1 MADGDEYRVESI
13 LQEHGS
19 ERGMCAT
26 PSLSFSIVDMAVSV
40 NSEVPAGWYGMIMVR
55 E

>member
-26 PSLSFSIVDMAVSV
+26 PSPSFSLVDMAVSV
-40 NSEVPAGWYGMIMVR
+40 DSEFLAGWYGIIMVPK
-55 E
+55 